1 MVSIKTPFLAA
12 GLVAALLC
20 AGAHAGS
27 AGASTLV
34 IGGGAAKDC
43 ADAAI
48 KGRKDN
54 ASVTT
59 CTLALETEIL
69 GFRDRARTYV
79 NRGVLQMRQRNYD
92 AAVRDFDAAS
102 DIDPNLGEAFV
113 NRGAA
118 YVGTSRY
125 GEGLSQIDQGLALG
139 VKDPEKAYYNR
150 AVANESLGDVTAAY
164 RDFSKAAELAPAWDA
179 PKKELTRFSVR
190 RP

>member
-1 MVSIKTPFLAA
+1 
-12 GLVAALLC
+12 LC
-20 AGAHAGS
+20 AQPAA
-27 AGASTLV
+27 ASTLI

-48 KGRKDN
+48 KGRSDA

-59 CTLALETEIL
+59 CTVAIETETL

-92 AAVRDFDAAS
+92 GAVADFDAAS
-102 DIDPNLGEAFV
+102 GIDPNLGEAFV

-118 YVGTSRY
+118 YVGTSRF
-125 GEGLSQIDQGLALG
+125 GQALVQIDQGLALG
-139 VKDPEKAYYNR
+139 VKDPQKAYYNR
-150 AVANESLGDVTAAY
+150 AVANENLGDLSAAY
-164 RDFSKAAELAPAWDA
+164 RDYAKAAQLDPAWDA
-179 PKKELTRFSVR
+179 PKTELARFTVK